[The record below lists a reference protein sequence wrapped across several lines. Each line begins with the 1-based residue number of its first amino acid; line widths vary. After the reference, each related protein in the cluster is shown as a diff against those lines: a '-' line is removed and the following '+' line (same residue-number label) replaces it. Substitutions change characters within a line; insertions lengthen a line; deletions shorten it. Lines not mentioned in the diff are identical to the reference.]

1 MAKKIHFADNL
12 YFLTK
17 LIQTL
22 DEGLRLEI
30 DAEIFADR
38 FAEEILFIDESLN
51 KIFTTLK
58 ENVHLIG
65 RTESLRSLLKTK
77 TIFSAFLTRL
87 LREKN
92 PLLVDLGPF
101 TGKFEEIAVEQH
113 REIGEIQQIFSAGSA
128 ETVQE
133 VVSTEE
139 ISFLL
144 REEPE

>member
-12 YFLTK
+12 YFPTK

-22 DEGLRLEI
+22 DEGRRLEI